1 MERNQGFENSLRCL
15 GHPLS
20 LVSISLLLLN
30 DHVFKVISPSWLTG
44 KLSDFAGLFFFP
56 FIVAAGLSALL
67 FKFNFKSRTIGQVSF
82 SVVAI
87 WFLLLK
93 TSSYFNSLS
102 SQFAS
107 PIVGYQTQFILDW
120 TDLIGLTAMLPAWK
134 LWNQNQPWRRN
145 KFAYVILSVGI
156 FASIATSPPL
166 PTVETVTHLSIAND
180 AVVAFDVKH
189 QTMATSE
196 DGGKNWTRS
205 DGYSD
210 KFPNEYVALPKVE
223 CWTDNESECYRID
236 GNKIVEISKN
246 RGETWD
252 VSWELPTDRITY
264 LNRVNP
270 DIDLGPY
277 DLIIIPW
284 EGRDYVLVA
293 MGDEGILRK
302 ELPDGAW
309 ERIRVENAE
318 PTPYKTT
325 SISKA
330 VSITFREIL
339 IWFLLSIIAFH
350 ISCWFVWSENSK
362 NSPEPLSKAEWIFSP
377 ALSPIAGMFLTVFVI
392 VLVFLIFFL
401 LSEIFTLGRNVQNI
415 LLIFLIIYAAG
426 ALALTPGTIYLRLK
440 RWKSLLTKNQYP
452 SHVASALTWLVYL
465 THICVFLT
473 GCVFWIFWAMDVI
486 SRYDLSLLIVL
497 LSTCLVALLFF
508 RKIGELS
515 KQHSSESD
523 LPEP

>member
-1 MERNQGFENSLRCL
+1 MERNLGFENSLRCL
-15 GHPLS
+15 QHPLS
-20 LVSISLLLLN
+20 IVSIALLLFN
-30 DHVFKVISPSWLTG
+30 DHIFKVFSPSLLTG

-56 FIVAAGLSALL
+56 FIVAAGSGVLLS
-67 FKFNFKSRTIGQVSF
+67 KFNFQPRAIGEFSF

-87 WFLLLK
+87 WFTLLK
-93 TSSYFNSLS
+93 ISPFVNSLTSQLS
-102 SQFAS
+102 SS
-107 PIVGYQTQFILDW
+107 VVGYPTQFILDW
-120 TDLIGLTAMLPAWK
+120 TDLVGLIAMMPAWK
-134 LWNQNQPWRRN
+134 LWNQNPQWGQS
-145 KFAYVILSVGI
+145 KFAYIMLSVGI
-156 FASIATSPPL
+156 FASIATSPRL

-180 AVVAFDVKH
+180 TVIAFDIEH
-189 QTMATSE
+189 ETMATSE

-210 KFPNEYVALPKVE
+210 KFPNEYVSLSKVE
-223 CWTDNESECYRID
+223 CLADNESECYRID

-246 RGETWD
+246 KGKTWD
-252 VSWELPTDRITY
+252 VSWELPADRITY

-293 MGDEGILRK
+293 TGGEGILRK

-325 SISKA
+325 SISNA

-339 IWFLLSIIAFH
+339 VWFLLSIIAFH

-377 ALSPIAGMFLTVFVI
+377 AFSPILGMFLTVFLI
-392 VLVFLIFFL
+392 VLVYLIFFSL
-401 LSEIFTLGRNVQNI
+401 AEIFTLGRNVQNI
-415 LLIFLIIYAAG
+415 LLIFLIICTVG
-426 ALALTPGTIYLRLK
+426 ALALTPGIIYLRLK

-473 GCVFWIFWAMDVI
+473 GCVFWIFWAMDII

-515 KQHSSESD
+515 KQHSSVSD